1 MLDYWRASRLLRL
14 NSTVTKSTAR
24 LQLLFAVAVAGTV
37 AAVLADADSH
47 AVAVAVVL
55 YVYCLDGFI
64 NAG

>member
-1 MLDYWRASRLLRL
+1 
-14 NSTVTKSTAR
+14 
-24 LQLLFAVAVAGTV
+24 LLFAVAVAGTV